1 MTAII
6 TPPLYVATEEQ
17 PIVKELT
24 ESTDVGF
31 VSLFRTIRSHWIWQD
46 AEKLKWWMDILLE
59 VNYTAKKVLIGGR
72 LLECGRGQSLNSLP
86 TWAKR
91 WRTDVSAVRRF
102 FKLLESDDMIITE
115 NVSKTTR
122 LTVCKYDSYQTKQ
135 HDCDT
140 QTTRRRHADDILTTS
155 NNKDNKENKVNKDN
169 KERDKPSPIVFVKP
183 NKEVLTNY
191 FCEIGL
197 DDFTA
202 QGQAAKFLDYYEA
215 NGWKVG
221 RNSMKDWQATA
232 RNWKSNMTKFSN
244 NATHQHLTP
253 RQKPAGAKQR
263 GAHELLEDLRNDFG
277 AAGGSDNSA

>member
-6 TPPLYVATEEQ
+6 TPPLYVATDEQ

-59 VNYTAKKVLIGGR
+59 VNYTSKKVLIGGR

-91 WRTDVSAVRRF
+91 WRTDVSSVRRF

-122 LTVCKYDSYQTKQ
+122 LTVCKYDSYQSKE
-135 HDCDT
+135 HDSDT

-155 NNKDNKENKVNKDN
+155 NNKDNNINKDN
-169 KERDKPSPIVFVKP
+169 NKEERDKPDPIKLVKP
-183 NKEVLTNY
+183 NKEVLTDY
-191 FCEIGL
+191 FCEIGM

-202 QGQAAKFLDYYEA
+202 QGQAKKFVDYYDS

-221 RNSMKDWQATA
+221 RNSMKDWKAAA
-232 RNWKSNMTKFSN
+232 RNWKDRNAKFSN
-244 NATHQHLTP
+244 NGTT
-253 RQKPAGAKQR
+253 QKPVASNGKQAGAY
-263 GAHELLEDLRNDFG
+263 ELLERARSQFTSRGDADING
-277 AAGGSDNSA
+277 